1 MGLVL
6 LSVTINVLLIGILY
20 LFTRKKLRRIFDGE
34 EVLDT
39 IRDEINRL
47 VVELNQTSDRNIGI
61 IEERIGRLKKLV
73 DELLIPSDFLTD
85 PLDVD
90 ERARVERE
98 EGSTLILLR
107 TPRREGPEADIPFT
121 TLPLGIIL
129 THNIIITVS
138 VLDVDVI
145 GEFLSGRVKNF
156 STENRTR
163 FVLLLFIRTA
173 LMFLRYLKD
182 INRMSGNVERELH
195 KALKNE
201 QLIKLLNLEK
211 SLVFF
216 ITSLRSNALMVE
228 KFNSMGWIEMDEE
241 DRDIFDEVVIENK
254 QAIEM
259 ANIYSSILS
268 GMMDAF
274 ASVISN
280 NLNVVMKLL
289 TTVTIILMI
298 PTLVASIYGMN
309 VDLPFQHSQYA
320 FWITMGIT
328 AVLSVIGIGIF
339 WRKEFF

>member
-1 MGLVL
+1 MISIYRTTDGGLVKEDNYERECW
-6 LSVTINVLLIGILY
+6 IH
-20 LFTRKKLRRIFDGE
+20 
-34 EVLDT
+34 
-39 IRDEINRL
+39 
-47 VVELNQTSDRNIGI
+47 VVNPDQKE
-61 IEERIGRLKKLV
+61 IEELV
-73 DELLIPSDFLTD
+73 SWFNIPSDFLTD

-90 ERARVERE
+90 ERARIERE
-98 EGSTLILLR
+98 EGNTLILLR
-107 TPRREGPEADIPFT
+107 TPRTEAPQADIPFT

-145 GEFLSGRVKNF
+145 GEFLNGRVKNF
-156 STENRTR
+156 TTQNRTR

-216 ITSLRSNALMVE
+216 ITSLRSNALMFE
-228 KFNSMGWIEMDEE
+228 KFNSTGWVEMDDE
-241 DRDIFDEVVIENK
+241 DRDIFDDLITENK

-309 VDLPFQHSQYA
+309 VELPFQHSPFA
-320 FWITMGIT
+320 FLITMGIT
-328 AVLSVIGIGIF
+328 AVLSIIGIGIF

>member
-1 MGLVL
+1 MI
-6 LSVTINVLLIGILY
+6 SIY
-20 LFTRKKLRRIFDGE
+20 R
-34 EVLDT
+34 
-39 IRDEINRL
+39 
-47 VVELNQTSDRNIGI
+47 TSDDGLQRQDSYESGCWIHVTNPGKQE
-61 IEERIGRLKKLV
+61 IEELV
-73 DELLIPSDFLTD
+73 SWFNIPSDFLTD

-107 TPRREGPEADIPFT
+107 TPRREVIDADIPFT

-129 THNIIITVS
+129 TQNVLITVS

-145 GEFLSGRVKNF
+145 AEFFAGRIKNF
-156 STENRTR
+156 TTVNRTR
-163 FVLLLFIRTA
+163 FVLLLFLRNA
-173 LMFLRYLKD
+173 LLFLSYLKD
-182 INRMSGNVERELH
+182 INRMSGNVEKELH

-211 SLVFF
+211 SLVYF
-216 ITSLRSNALMVE
+216 ITSLRSNTLMVE
-228 KFNSMGWIEMDEE
+228 KFNSMGCIEMDDD
-241 DRDIFDEVVIENK
+241 DRDIFEEVVIENK

-309 VDLPFQHSQYA
+309 VDLPFQDSPFA
-320 FWITMGIT
+320 FVITMAIT
-328 AVLSVIGIGIF
+328 TILSAIGIGIF
-339 WRKEFF
+339 WTKKFF

>member
-1 MGLVL
+1 
-6 LSVTINVLLIGILY
+6 
-20 LFTRKKLRRIFDGE
+20 
-34 EVLDT
+34 
-39 IRDEINRL
+39 
-47 VVELNQTSDRNIGI
+47 
-61 IEERIGRLKKLV
+61 
-73 DELLIPSDFLTD
+73 
-85 PLDVD
+85 
-90 ERARVERE
+90 
-98 EGSTLILLR
+98 
-107 TPRREGPEADIPFT
+107 
-121 TLPLGIIL
+121 
-129 THNIIITVS
+129 
-138 VLDVDVI
+138 
-145 GEFLSGRVKNF
+145 
-156 STENRTR
+156 
-163 FVLLLFIRTA
+163 
-173 LMFLRYLKD
+173 
-182 INRMSGNVERELH
+182 MSGNVERELH